1 MGRGPNSDHKKAE
14 KSLLDL
20 MNLKQR
26 IEVVLQRQNA
36 EEIQNNKLRLQVSI
50 EAARWLTFQNCPFRG
65 HDESENSENRG
76 NFIELIKFVASFDK
90 RLEKVVLQNAPG
102 NAQYISSTIQK
113 EIMHIFASKVRA
125 DIRKEIGEAKFCVI
139 LDESQDISL
148 REQMAI
154 VLRFV
159 DENGELKERFFDLI
173 HVKNTVSLTLQQAL
187 YQVLSY
193 HDLNVKNIRGQGYD
207 GASNMRGKFNGL
219 KALLL
224 KDSPYAYYVHCFADR
239 LQLALVAATRE
250 VIPIEQF
257 FTKLAII
264 INLVDASPK
273 RQDELQHAQQ
283 IEINDKIANGD
294 EIETGR
300 GLNQIGSLQ
309 RAGDTRWSSH
319 LNSINSLLRLYNP
332 TGEVLQT
339 IINEGNRTQRSEDD
353 VAYDTLKSF
362 EFVFLLHL
370 MKKLLG
376 LSDNLCQA
384 LQRRTQDI
392 VNAMSLVSTTK
403 ELIQNFRDNGW
414 DDLLMEVSSF
424 CEKNCVEI
432 PDMTTIYTAGKGR
445 SRRPI
450 NITLEHHYR
459 VDLFTASVD
468 SQLHEINKKCRLSC
482 ELQHFHLDVPRNPK
496 LYKLSTL
503 SQLSKA
509 LVDTGKATAY
519 PLVDRL
525 IRLVL
530 TLPVSTATCERAFST
545 MSTVKTTLRNRM
557 EDDFLSDILVVYI
570 EKAIAKRFDLDSL
583 IDDFASMKVRRVQF
597 K

>member
-1 MGRGPNSDHKKAE
+1 M
-14 KSLLDL
+14 
-20 MNLKQR
+20 
-26 IEVVLQRQNA
+26 I
-36 EEIQNNKLRLQVSI
+36 
-50 EAARWLTFQNCPFRG
+50 
-65 HDESENSENRG
+65 
-76 NFIELIKFVASFDK
+76 FII
-90 RLEKVVLQNAPG
+90 G

-139 LDESQDISL
+139 LDESRDISL

-159 DENGELKERFFDLI
+159 DENGVLKERFLDLV
-173 HVKNTVSLTLQQAL
+173 HVKNTTSLTLQQAL
-187 YQVLSY
+187 YYILAY
-193 HDLNVKNIRGQGYD
+193 HNLNVKNIRGQGYD
-207 GASNMRGKFNGL
+207 GASNMRGEFNGL

-224 KDSPYAYYVHCFADR
+224 KDSPYAYYVHCFAHR

-264 INLVDASPK
+264 INLVDASSK
-273 RQDELQHAQQ
+273 RHDELEAAQRA
-283 IEINDKIANGD
+283 EINNKIANDD

-300 GLNQIGSLQ
+300 GLNQLGSLQ

-319 LNSINSLLRLYNP
+319 LNSINSMHRLYNA
-332 TGEVLQT
+332 TSKVLQT
-339 IINEGNRTQRSEDD
+339 IIEEGNRTQRSEAD
-353 VAYDTLKSF
+353 AAFDTLMSY

-370 MKKLLG
+370 MKKLLA

-384 LQRRTQDI
+384 LQRCTQDI
-392 VNAMSLVSTTK
+392 VNAMGLVSTTK

-414 DDLLMEVSSF
+414 NALLLEVASF
-424 CEKNCVEI
+424 CEKNGVQI
-432 PDMTTIYTAGKGR
+432 PDMTAPYTAGKGR

-450 NITLEHHYR
+450 NISIEHHYR
-459 VDLFTASVD
+459 VDLFMAATD
-468 SQLHEINKKCRLSC
+468 SQLHEINNRFDDQMVDLLLLSSALDPKDSYKSFDVDKICLLVSKHYPEDFSTQEKCRLSF
-482 ELQHFHLDVPRNPK
+482 ELQHFYLDVQRNPK
-496 LYKLSTL
+496 LQDVSTL
-503 SQLSKA
+503 TQLSKVLA
-509 LVDTGKATAY
+509 DTGKSTTAY

-530 TLPVSTATCERAFST
+530 TLPVSTATCERAFSA
-545 MSTVKTTLRNRM
+545 MSIVKTTLRNRM

-570 EKAIAKRFDLDSL
+570 EKVLAKRFDLDSL
-583 IDDFASMKVRRVQF
+583 IDDFASLKVRRVQF

>member
-1 MGRGPNSDHKKAE
+1 MGRGPNSNHKKAE

-50 EAARWLTFQNCPFRG
+50 EAARCLTFQNCPFRG

-76 NFIELIKFVASFDK
+76 NFIELIKFAASFDK

-113 EIMHIFASKVRA
+113 EIMHIFASKVRE

-154 VLRFV
+154 VL
-159 DENGELKERFFDLI
+159 
-173 HVKNTVSLTLQQAL
+173 
-187 YQVLSY
+187 
-193 HDLNVKNIRGQGYD
+193 
-207 GASNMRGKFNGL
+207 
-219 KALLL
+219 
-224 KDSPYAYYVHCFADR
+224 R

-273 RQDELQHAQQ
+273 RHDELQHAQQ

-339 IINEGNRTQRSEDD
+339 IINEGNRTQRSEAD

-468 SQLHEINKKCRLSC
+468 SQLHEINSRFDEHMIDLLLLSSTLDLKDSFKSFDMDKICLLVNKHYPEDFSTQEKFRLSC
-482 ELQHFHLDVPRNPK
+482 ELQHFHLDVQRNPK

-530 TLPVSTATCERAFST
+530 TLPVSTATCERAFSA

-557 EDDFLSDILVVYI
+557 DDDFLSDILVVYI

-583 IDDFASMKVRRVQF
+583 IDDFTSMKVRRVQF